1 MVADRQN
8 SKLAKSAG
16 IYLHIPFCIVKCPY
30 CDFYSIESEKEDLD
44 SREVFVNA
52 LITEIKNGNLIET
65 GISTIYFGGGTP
77 SMLEGKQVDRI
88 LSCLRDNFDLT
99 EVAEITLE
107 LNPGE
112 IDLEQLEHYKA
123 SGVNRLSMGA
133 QSFQLEELKTLGRI
147 HQPEDVFIAAEL
159 IGQAGFDNFN
169 IDLMYGVPG
178 QTLESV
184 AENVSSAVNLKP
196 NHISVYSLTYEKGTP
211 FYSMKLQGTLNP
223 IDENL
228 EQAMSARVLEILRD
242 SGYSRYEI
250 SNYSLEGFE
259 SEHNSSY
266 WNGSPYYSFGPSAHS
281 FDGNTRWWNIRDVS
295 SYVDKINSNESPIAG
310 KESLNKEQLIFE
322 RIFLRLRTSSGLN
335 IPSFET
341 EFDLKFSE
349 KFKEQ
354 LIEIDNMEK
363 GGNDALYSYV
373 DSYFRLTEKGLRYSD
388 EISELFV
395 PQGRMDS

>member
-1 MVADRQN
+1 MVPDRQN

-30 CDFYSIESEKEDLD
+30 CDFYSIESEIEEFD
-44 SREVFVNA
+44 SRDVFVNA
-52 LITEIKNGNLIET
+52 LTAEIITGKLIET
-65 GISTIYFGGGTP
+65 GISTVYFGGGTP
-77 SMLEGKQVDRI
+77 SMLEGEQVDRI

-99 EVAEITLE
+99 GVTEITLE

-112 IDLEQLEHYKA
+112 IDLERLEHYKE

-133 QSFQLEELKTLGRI
+133 QSFQIEELKTLGRL
-147 HQPEDVFIAAEL
+147 HQPEDVFKAAEL

-178 QTLESV
+178 QTLDSV
-184 AENVSSAVNLKP
+184 AENVLSAVTLEP

-211 FYSMKLQGTLNP
+211 FHSMKLNGTLTP

-228 EQAMSARVLEILRD
+228 EQAMSERVIDILRD
-242 SGYSRYEI
+242 AGYSRYEI

-259 SEHNSSY
+259 SKHNSSY

-295 SYVDKINSNESPIAG
+295 SYVNKIKSNESPIAG

-322 RIFLRLRTSSGLN
+322 RILLRLRTSSGLN
-335 IPSFET
+335 IPLFET
-341 EFDLKFSE
+341 EFELKFSD
-349 KFKEQ
+349 KFKKQ
-354 LIEIDNMEK
+354 LIEIDNMQKDEREPM
-363 GGNDALYSYV
+363 YSYV
-373 DSYFRLTEKGLRYSD
+373 DSYFRLTEMGLRYSD

-395 PQGRMDS
+395 PPERMDS